1 MDILK
6 RTLAPITLEA
16 WQEIDRQAKLVLTAY
31 LSARKFVDVTGP
43 QGWDYAA
50 VPLGRLDVPKGQKK
64 EEVQYG
70 IHAVLPLVECRA
82 PFVLDVWELDNIIRG
97 AKDIELKSLEE
108 ASRKIALFEENA
120 IFNGFGAG
128 RIVGMKDACRHKPIA
143 FTKNPAGFLE
153 AVSQGVGTLIG
164 ASVGGPYALVV
175 NPDLWQLIASYAEGF
190 PLQQHVQGILE
201 GPIVYS
207 HSSKGGYLVSTRGQ
221 DLELVIGQDFAV
233 GYQSHT
239 STEVTLFVTESFT
252 FRVIEPAAYVPL
264 TPKTK

>member
-64 EEVQYG
+64 EDVQYG
-70 IHAVLPLVECRA
+70 IHAVQPLVEARA
-82 PFVLDVWELDNIIRG
+82 SFVLDVWELDNIIRG
-97 AKDIELKSLEE
+97 AKDIELKTLED
-108 ASRKIALFEENA
+108 ATRKIALFEEQA
-120 IFNGFGAG
+120 ISNGFEPGCILG
-128 RIVGMKDACRHKPIA
+128 LKQACRHKPIVFA
-143 FTKNPAGFLE
+143 KNPAGFLE
-153 AVSQGVGTLIG
+153 AVSQGVGALI
-164 ASVGGPYALVV
+164 AKSVGGPYGLVV

-190 PLQQHVQGILE
+190 PLQQHVQGILQ

-207 HSSKGGYLVSTRGQ
+207 HSSEGAFLVSMRGQ
-221 DLELVIGQDFAV
+221 DLELIIGQDFAV

-239 STEVTLFVTESFT
+239 SAEVTLFVTESFT
-252 FRVIEPAAYVPL
+252 FRVIEPSAFVQL
-264 TPKTK
+264 IVKKK

>member
-16 WQEIDRQAKLVLTAY
+16 WQEIDRQAKLVLMAY

-64 EEVQYG
+64 EGVQYG

-82 PFVLDVWELDNIIRG
+82 SFVLDVWELDNIIRG
-97 AKDIELKSLEE
+97 AKDIELKSLEDAARE
-108 ASRKIALFEENA
+108 IALFEEDA
-120 IFNGFGAG
+120 IYNGFEAG
-128 RIVGMKDACRHKPIA
+128 RIVGMKEACRHKPIA
-143 FTKNPAGFLE
+143 FTKSPAGFLE
-153 AVSQGVGTLIG
+153 AVSQGVGTLIA
-164 ASVGGPYALVV
+164 ASIGGPYALVV

-207 HSSKGGYLVSTRGQ
+207 HSSQGGFLVSTRGQ

-252 FRVIEPAAYVPL
+252 FRIIEPAAFVPL
-264 TPKTK
+264 APKAK